1 LQAKGVKMKPRREV
15 GLTVMAIVDL
25 ILGLWILFLVIS
37 SQSASDKILGL
48 IVGLPIAIMGF
59 FTLDEHPSPGV
70 KIANSVLA
78 LLLLLAALA
87 DTLQHGSNVLL
98 WGLQV
103 FYSLWVLGYF
113 SVSLIKK
120 SFK

>member
-15 GLTVMAIVDL
+15 GLTVMA
-25 ILGLWILFLVIS
+25 
-37 SQSASDKILGL
+37 